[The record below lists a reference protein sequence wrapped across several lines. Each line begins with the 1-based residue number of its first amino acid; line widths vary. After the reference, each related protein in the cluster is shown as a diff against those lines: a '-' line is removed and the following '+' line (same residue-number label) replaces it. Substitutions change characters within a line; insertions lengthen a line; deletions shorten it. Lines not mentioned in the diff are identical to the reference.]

1 MNIFSWLIFP
11 DLLVEHSN
19 IKVAWSPCIYTCT
32 IKYGLN
38 FRNWSLAHFYKKNI
52 KVRLT
57 LNARI
62 YCGTSYIPIILV
74 VWGVKCLL
82 QLVWNVRNDQ
92 GTVLE
97 VLNLNN
103 CSCRGCFFV
112 CFFLNKYI
120 DLNWLK
126 IINARPSVD
135 LSFFGLNSLPLTQL
149 TEITIYFCQIIYLI
163 SAHIN
168 ICI

>member
-1 MNIFSWLIFP
+1 MGLIFE
-11 DLLVEHSN
+11 LKS
-19 IKVAWSPCIYTCT
+19 S
-32 IKYGLN
+32 
-38 FRNWSLAHFYKKNI
+38 S
-52 KVRLT
+52 
-57 LNARI
+57 
-62 YCGTSYIPIILV
+62 
-74 VWGVKCLL
+74 LL
-82 QLVWNVRNDQ
+82 QKEYKSETDIKCENLLRNFIYSHNSCSVGCQCLLVWNVRNDQ

-168 ICI
+168 ICIQLQNILQHINY

>member
-1 MNIFSWLIFP
+1 MGSIFELKSSS
-11 DLLVEHSN
+11 LLQKEYKSETD
-19 IKVAWSPCIYTCT
+19 IKCENLLRNFIY
-32 IKYGLN
+32 
-38 FRNWSLAHFYKKNI
+38 SH
-52 KVRLT
+52 
-57 LNARI
+57 
-62 YCGTSYIPIILV
+62 IILV

>member
-1 MNIFSWLIFP
+1 MVPMHIYMYHKIWAQFS
-11 DLLVEHSN
+11 
-19 IKVAWSPCIYTCT
+19 
-32 IKYGLN
+32 
-38 FRNWSLAHFYKKNI
+38 NWSLAHFYKKNI